1 MCFHYLVAGFVETAP
16 GQGGMLPSLLTA
28 LLFAASGICGRRSAV
43 AFGALRANALRL
55 SFAALLLGGW
65 VLWHEPVDFS
75 TRSAH
80 RLLLSGAVGFGLG
93 DACLFLAY
101 PRIGARLTILLNLCS
116 APLFGAGLD
125 WFLVGTGLSV
135 VQGCASL
142 VILVGVVLALWGGR
156 QAERE
161 VQWGGP
167 GVSSGVVFAL
177 LAGLGQGCGAALSR
191 HAHAAMVEEG
201 RLLSGV
207 TQAFVRTLPGIAF
220 GLVLWFLVSQIKKAG
235 PPLRTG
241 RSSWGWLMGA
251 VLCGPVVGVS
261 CFQWALGLQ
270 SSVVVLSITATA
282 PVLIMPMAL
291 LVDGDRPTVTAVGGA
306 IMAVAGVILM
316 LWLTHG

>member
-1 MCFHYLVAGFVETAP
+1 
-16 GQGGMLPSLLTA
+16 MLPSLLTA

-65 VLWHEPVDFS
+65 VLWHEPVNFS

-80 RLLLSGAVGFGLG
+80 RLLLSGVVGFGLG

-142 VILVGVVLALWGGR
+142 VILVGVVLALWGGQ

-167 GVSSGVVFAL
+167 GVFSGVVFAL

-191 HAHAAMVEEG
+191 HAHAAMLEEG

-220 GLVLWFLVSQIKKAG
+220 GLVLWFLVSRLWFLVSRFRKG
-235 PPLRTG
+235 VPPLSPR
-241 RSSWGWLMGA
+241 RASWGWLMGA